1 MTQELSSR
9 APRIILGV
17 TGCVGAFK
25 AVLLLRLMRK
35 AGWSVRTV
43 LTEAGKEFVGEATFH
58 ALSGHPVVKDAWDL
72 AASPGGEIHVDL
84 TDWADALVVY
94 PATANLLAGVA
105 AGLSDDLLR
114 LTVLCFDGPKLLCP
128 AMHTRMHDNPLH
140 RDVVD
145 RLQSAGIEV
154 LPSVT
159 GELASGEVG
168 AGRLPEPED
177 AFDALR
183 SLLAPSDL
191 QGRRFLV
198 TAGPTRERIDP
209 VRFLSNPSTGRMG
222 YAVAE
227 AALRRGAE
235 VVLISGPCSL
245 SPPRGARVIQIES
258 AAELAEAVHAEVDA
272 ADVVVMTA
280 AVADYRP
287 VTTEAEKLKK
297 DGGPIT
303 IDLEPTEDILGG
315 LRERGYRGLLVG
327 FAMETSDLL
336 GRARTK
342 LQGKGLDLIVA
353 NDLSTQGA
361 GFAGATNV
369 VTFLD
374 ADGGEESLPLLKKT
388 EVAARL
394 VSRIAAK
401 FR

>member
-1 MTQELSSR
+1 MTTCP
-9 APRIILGV
+9 PRIILGV

-35 AGWSVRTV
+35 AGWEVRTV
-43 LTEAGKEFVGEATFH
+43 LTDSGKEFVGEATFH

-72 AASPGGEIHVDL
+72 EASQSGEIHVEL
-84 TDWADALVVY
+84 TDWADALVIY

-140 RDVVD
+140 REVVE
-145 RLQSAGIEV
+145 RLHSAGVHV

-177 AFDALR
+177 AFEALQA
-183 SLLAPSDL
+183 LLQPSDL
-191 QGRRFLV
+191 IGRRFLV
-198 TAGPTRERIDP
+198 TAGPTRERLDP
-209 VRFLSNPSTGRMG
+209 VRFLSNPSTGLMG

-245 SPPRGARVIQIES
+245 RPPRGARLIAIES
-258 AAELAEAVHAEVDA
+258 AAELAEAVHKETAG

-287 VTTEAEKLKK
+287 VAPSQHKLKK

-315 LRERGYRGLLVG
+315 LRARGYKGLLVG
-327 FAMETSDLL
+327 FAMETEDLL
-336 GRARTK
+336 AQARAK
-342 LQGKGLDLIVA
+342 LERKGLNLIVA
-353 NDLSTQGA
+353 NDLSVEGA
-361 GFAGATNV
+361 GFAVPTNV

-374 ADGGEESLPLLKKT
+374 DSGASEALPKLQKT

-394 VSRIAAK
+394 VERIAA
-401 FR
+401 RLR